1 VKDIASQPT
10 LSGVPSKCKWQF
22 FLIYDKGIIRII
34 NLGEVPMTKPLIEC
48 IPNYS
53 EARRPDVIEAI
64 MSSITS
70 VSGVTLLDRHSDMD
84 HNRTVLTFVG
94 PPDAVEEAAFNSIT
108 RAAELINLDQHTG
121 EHPRIGATDVV
132 PFVPISGVSM
142 QDCVQIA
149 RHLAQHVGSELNI
162 PVYLYEEAA
171 TRPER
176 TNLENLRR
184 GQYEALKKEMGINP
198 DREPDFGP
206 NHVGTAGATVIGARQ
221 PLIAYNV
228 YLTTDDLAIAE
239 KIARTIRFSSGGL
252 RFVKALGMLV
262 DGRAQISMNLT
273 NFHKTPLALVVETI
287 RREAA
292 RYGVMIHHAELVG
305 LIPQDALV
313 DASVWYLQLDQFTP
327 EQILE
332 QKLYTMLQ
340 PSETSSAD
348 QPEFGSE
355 FLDAL
360 ASGSATPG
368 GGSAAAYSAAA
379 AAGLV
384 SMVARLTM
392 GKKKYAEVEPEMHAI
407 LTQSEALRSDLT
419 HSIQLD
425 SAAFDSVLAAY
436 KLPKS
441 SPEQQEVR
449 QKAIEQATILA
460 TQVPLGVARK
470 SQQVLELAEKVIH
483 LGNSSA
489 LSDAA
494 TATALTTAAITSA
507 GYNIHINTAAL
518 PSNIAAPFLDEFKT
532 IENHVNEI
540 ETRIHTTLR
549 ERGL

>member
-1 VKDIASQPT
+1 
-10 LSGVPSKCKWQF
+10 
-22 FLIYDKGIIRII
+22 
-34 NLGEVPMTKPLIEC
+34 MTKALIEC

-64 MSSITS
+64 IGSITT
-70 VSGVTLLDRHSDMD
+70 VVGVTLLDRHSDMD

-94 PPDAVEEAAFNSIT
+94 PPDAVEEAAFRSIA
-108 RAAELINLDQHTG
+108 RAAELINLDHHTG

-132 PFVPISGVSM
+132 PFVPISGLSM

-149 RHLAQHVGSELNI
+149 RHLAKRVGSELNI
-162 PVYLYEEAA
+162 PIYLYEEAA
-171 TRPER
+171 TRSER

-184 GQYEALKKEMGINP
+184 GQYEALKKEMGTNP
-198 DREPDFGP
+198 ERDPDFGP

-221 PLIAYNV
+221 PLIAYNI
-228 YLTTDDLAIAE
+228 YLDTDDLSIGE

-292 RYGVMIHHAELVG
+292 RYGAMIHHAELVG
-305 LIPQDALV
+305 LIPQAALV
-313 DASVWYLQLDQFTP
+313 DASVWYLQLDQFTQ

-332 QKLYTMLQ
+332 HKLYNLLQ
-340 PSETSSAD
+340 TPDTISPEQS
-348 QPEFGSE
+348 QPGSE

-360 ASGSATPG
+360 ASGNATPG
-368 GGSAAAYSAAA
+368 GGSAAAFSAAA
-379 AAGLV
+379 AASLV
-384 SMVARLTM
+384 SMVARLTI
-392 GKKKYAEVEPEMHAI
+392 GKKKYASVEPEMQAT
-407 LTQSEALRSDLT
+407 LTQSETLRSELT

-441 SPEQQEVR
+441 PQAQQEIR
-449 QKAIEQATILA
+449 QKAIEQAMILA

-470 SQQVLELAEKVIH
+470 SLQVIELAERVIR

-494 TATALTTAAITSA
+494 TAASLATAAILSA
-507 GYNIHINTAAL
+507 GHNIHINSQDLSPAL
-518 PSNIAAPFLDEFKT
+518 ADPFLSEFTT
-532 IENHVNEI
+532 IEKHAKEI
-540 ETRIHTTLR
+540 EIRIHTTLR